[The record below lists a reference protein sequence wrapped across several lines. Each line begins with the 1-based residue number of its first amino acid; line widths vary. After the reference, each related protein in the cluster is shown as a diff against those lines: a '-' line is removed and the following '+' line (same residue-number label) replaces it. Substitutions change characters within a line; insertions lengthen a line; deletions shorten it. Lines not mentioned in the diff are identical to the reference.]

1 MNKLITVFIFF
12 FSLSTFG
19 QIETN
24 WLELRD
30 VHYKSEYNEEY
41 DSYFQVPFL
50 EKRLKNLQIKK

>member
-1 MNKLITVFIFF
+1 MNKLITVVIFF

-41 DSYFQVPFL
+41 DLSL
-50 EKRLKNLQIKK
+50 IHI